1 MIQPETPEK
10 KKGFLDRLPK
20 LGRTSQLVLLIGIFL
35 ILFIP
40 LMLINNQ
47 QPAKQAAL
55 KATLVNLERI
65 LAVEETPK
73 DKLEAELGQI
83 EAETEAAK
91 AIFPNTSQSPPE
103 ILDSLFELAELND
116 IYVTQTK
123 VSTSQL
129 KETIGPILTFQIG
142 LKGQVPKFQNFLL
155 ALDDKLPTSQITKVT
170 FTIAGEEGEE
180 DTASITIEILCYEG
194 SK

>member
-20 LGRTSQLVLLIGIFL
+20 LGRTSQLVLLIGVFL

-47 QPAKQAAL
+47 QPAKQAEL

-65 LAVEETPK
+65 LAAEETPK
-73 DKLEAELGQI
+73 AKLEAELTQI
-83 EAETEAAK
+83 NAEAEATE
-91 AIFPNTSQSPPE
+91 AIFPNTSQSPA

-123 VSTSQL
+123 VSISQP
-129 KETIGPILTFQIG
+129 KETIGPILTIQIG

-180 DTASITIEILCYEG
+180 DTASITIDILCYEG